1 MVQIVV
7 HNGYHLVMTDIAMDK
22 STMVKPCKANTTNYL
37 NNVIPNILVGTIA
50 YNHQLTVLNT
60 AQFS

>member
-1 MVQIVV
+1 MV
-7 HNGYHLVMTDIAMDK
+7 NE
-22 STMVKPCKANTTNYL
+22 VKPCKANATNYL
-37 NNVIPNILVGTIA
+37 KNVIPNILVGTIA